1 MIARHRG
8 EYPLTLMCRVL
19 DVSYSGF
26 HAWQSR
32 TPSGRASTDAGL
44 RVRIAATH
52 QRARQEYG
60 ARLHRKELQASGVRV
75 SRRRAGRLMREAG
88 CVAVQ
93 PRRWQVTTRT
103 DPTLAVAPNLLN
115 RAFTVARPNRV
126 WAADLTYCWTQ
137 EGWLYLAVVL
147 DLCSR
152 RVVGWATSRSPDHHV
167 ALAAWQRAIA
177 LRQPTHGLLHHSDRG
192 SIYAAGPYRDA
203 LTDAK
208 AIASMSRRGDCW
220 DNAVVESFFATL
232 KRGLVHR
239 QTWPSRSSLTRAL
252 VDYIEG
258 WYNPERRHSHLG
270 YMSPIA
276 YEAQLTRAA

>member
-19 DVSYSGF
+19 AVSRSGF
-26 HAWQSR
+26 HAWQTR
-32 TPSGRASTDAGL
+32 GPSVRATTDAGL

-52 QRARQEYG
+52 RRARQEYG
-60 ARLHRKELQASGVRV
+60 ARTHRAELCAEGVRL
-75 SRRRAGRLMREAG
+75 SRRRTGRLMQEAG
-88 CVAVQ
+88 CVAVT
-93 PRRWQVTTRT
+93 PRRFVVTTQA
-103 DPTLAVAPNLLN
+103 DPALAVAPNLLA
-115 RAFTVARPNRV
+115 RQFTVAAPNRV
-126 WAADLTYCWTQ
+126 WAGDLTYCWTL

-177 LRQPTHGLLHHSDRG
+177 WRQPGPGLLFHADRG
-192 SIYAAGPYRDA
+192 SIYACAPYRDA
-203 LTDAK
+203 LTDAR
-208 AIASMSRRGDCW
+208 ALASMSRRGDCW

-239 QTWPSRSSLTRAL
+239 QTWPTRSSLTRAL

-270 YMSPIA
+270 YVSPIA

>member
-19 DVSYSGF
+19 TVSRSGF
-26 HAWQSR
+26 HAWQTR
-32 TPSGRASTDAGL
+32 APSARATADAGL

-60 ARLHRKELQASGVRV
+60 ARLHRKELQAAGVRI
-75 SRRRAGRLMREAG
+75 SRRRVRRVMHEAG
-88 CVAVQ
+88 CRAIRA
-93 PRRWQVTTRT
+93 RRWQVTTQT
-103 DPTLAVAPNLLN
+103 DPTLAVAPNHLA
-115 RAFTVARPNRV
+115 RQFTVPTPNRV

-167 ALAAWQRAIA
+167 ALAAWQRAVA
-177 LRQPTHGLLHHSDRG
+177 VRQPARGLVHHSDRG
-192 SIYAAGPYRDA
+192 SIYSCAPYRAA
-203 LTDAK
+203 LTDAQ

-232 KRGLVHR
+232 KLGLVHR
-239 QTWPSRSSLTRAL
+239 QTWATRSSLTRAL
-252 VDYIEG
+252 VDYIDG

-270 YMSPIA
+270 YVSPIA

>member
-19 DVSYSGF
+19 DVAPSGF
-26 HAWQSR
+26 YGWQDRAPSR
-32 TPSGRASTDAGL
+32 RAQTDAAL
-44 RVRIAATH
+44 RVQIAAMH
-52 QRARQEYG
+52 ARSGQEYG
-60 ARLHRKELQASGVRV
+60 ARSHQQALQAAGQRV
-75 SRRRAGRLMREAG
+75 SRRRTRRLMQEAQ
-88 CVAVQ
+88 CTALQ
-93 PRRWQVTTRT
+93 SRRWQVTTQT
-103 DPTLAVAPNLLN
+103 DAALPVAPNRLA
-115 RAFTVARPNRV
+115 RQFTVATPNRV

-152 RVVGWATSRSPDHHV
+152 RVVGWATSRSPDTEV
-167 ALAAWQRAIA
+167 ALTAWRRATA
-177 LRQPTHGLLHHSDRG
+177 LRQPGPGLLHHSDRG
-192 SIYAAGPYRDA
+192 SIYACRSYQAA
-203 LTDAK
+203 LAQHGVVG
-208 AIASMSRRGDCW
+208 SMSRRGDCW

-239 QTWPSRSSLTRAL
+239 QTWPTRSSLTRAL
-252 VDYIEG
+252 VRYIDG

-270 YMSPIA
+270 YVSPIA